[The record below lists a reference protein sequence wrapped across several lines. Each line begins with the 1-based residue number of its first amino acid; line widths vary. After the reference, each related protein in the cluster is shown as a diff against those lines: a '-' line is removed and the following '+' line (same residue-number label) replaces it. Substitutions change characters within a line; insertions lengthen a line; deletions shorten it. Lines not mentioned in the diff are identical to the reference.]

1 MAEHTYGNSR
11 YFMFEDGRKLHY
23 WQKGEG
29 GPAVVFES
37 AMAFSGSIWGQV
49 QPEVAKF
56 ATTIVYDRAGTG
68 RSDDLPGLHTL
79 SVAVADL
86 SALLRHLSA
95 LQPFVLVGSSWGGP
109 IIRTL
114 AAGGEHAV
122 HGLVLV
128 DQSDEH
134 APEYF
139 TPAERKRF
147 ATSHKS
153 LVPMARLGLYKL
165 MGQGFG
171 KRQPADVYKDHLEYD
186 FSVRAAHNFG
196 AEITG
201 FIADMEWL
209 LANPSRLEGVEVS
222 VISGTR
228 ASWMDRKQRVFVQKA
243 HRITAEKL
251 ANARLVQA
259 EKSGHYVMFD
269 QPELVVSE
277 IRRVL
282 GK

>member
-1 MAEHTYGNSR
+1 MTEHTYGNSN
-11 YFMFEDGRKLHY
+11 FLTLEGGRKLHY
-23 WQKGEG
+23 WQKGEC

-37 AMAFSGSIWGQV
+37 GMGFSGSIWGQV

-86 SALLRHLSA
+86 SALLRHLSP

-109 IIRTL
+109 IIRML
-114 AAGGEHAV
+114 AASGEHAV
-122 HGLVLV
+122 SGLVLV
-128 DQSDEH
+128 DQSDEN

-139 TPAERKRF
+139 TPAARKQF
-147 ATSHKS
+147 ASSPKM

-165 MGQGFG
+165 MGHGFG
-171 KRQPADVYKDHLEYD
+171 KRQPADVYKDHLAYD
-186 FSVRAAHNFG
+186 FTVRAAQNFG

-222 VISGTR
+222 VISGTK
-228 ASWMDRKQRVFVQKA
+228 ASWMDRKQRVFIHKA
-243 HRITAEKL
+243 HGITASKL
-251 ANARLVQA
+251 ANAKLVVA
-259 EKSGHYVMFD
+259 EKAGHYVMFD

-277 IRRVL
+277 IGRVL
-282 GK
+282 GL